1 MDQLKR
7 TNLFQIVIKENANIH
22 KLSRSRRSDQNQRIT
37 NHYYLIDAVKNNDLN
52 YIKSYF
58 SDKYNNVN
66 ESLKLDTNTILH
78 QAVYDEMNEIVSYLI
93 THNGVGVNK
102 DGWFTSHCLF

>member
-1 MDQLKR
+1 MYLIVILMMKVLYLKK
-7 TNLFQIVIKENANIH
+7 NLFLIVTKDDVSSF
-22 KLSRSRRSDQNQRIT
+22 KLLEVNPEKNNEKIT

-66 ESLKLDTNTILH
+66 ESSEYGYPGNTILH
-78 QAVYDEMNEIVSYLI
+78 QAVFDGMNE
-93 THNGVGVNK
+93 
-102 DGWFTSHCLF
+102 